1 MSVDILSFP
10 HSYHRLFCEFSS
22 KKRRIRTSIRGILKK
37 NGNENPLRCVIK
49 CALSRDKAFITP
61 TIGGIP

>member
-22 KKRRIRTSIRGILKK
+22 KKTPNSNVYPRHFEK